1 LTLLTAA
8 ASGADTA
15 ERKAENELARQILDA
30 TGLTGGLIVHL
41 DCGDG
46 RLTAA
51 LRANDHYVVQGL
63 NTDAGEVEQAR
74 KYIQGLGIY
83 GPVSVERFGGKRL
96 PYAENLVNLVVA
108 ENLGGVTMAEA
119 IRVTAPGGTVYA
131 KRDGRWAK
139 TVKPRPD
146 NIDEWTHYLH
156 DAGGNPVAHDEVVG
170 PPARIQWTAE
180 PRHTRSHEHVPGIQ
194 ALVSAGGRIF
204 YIANEAAIASIRER
218 ARWQLTARDAFNGTL
233 LWKQPIGTWFPEI
246 VNWGQTPPQL
256 QRKLVASADRV
267 YVTLGLHAPLSAA
280 DAATG
285 EVVKVY
291 DDTRGT
297 EEIVL
302 CEGILLL
309 VVRSVTDERIAE
321 LAKWAELAGR
331 RESPLDDR
339 DSAEPLVKRLRATEA
354 KGEKAVLAV
363 DARSGRLLWKTAGAS
378 VSGLKTNT
386 LCADGRRVFYQN
398 GNGAVCL
405 DLESGKEL
413 WSKASGPL
421 RLVQDGRV
429 ICADGKAVTALEA
442 ETGQTLW
449 TQPASLV
456 EIRDAFVA
464 AGSLWLGGFQPIEN
478 KRGPVWG
485 PYFVTQRDLATG
497 EKLRYIEPEN
507 PGHHHRCYS
516 NKATDRYILGGR
528 RGTEFIDLDS
538 GEVLW
543 NSWARGVCKYGV
555 MPANGLLYTPPHAC
569 GCYVEA
575 KLTGFNALAPR
586 SMEESGQPD
595 SEETPRLERGS
606 AYDAPLSAV
615 GSPLS
620 TDWPTYRGDAQR
632 SGGTQS
638 PVPAVLDRKW
648 QVDLGGRITS
658 PSVAGGKVF
667 VARVDQHAVSA
678 LAADSGQIVWRFTG
692 GARVDSPPSLYR
704 DRAIFGCA
712 DGYVYSVRASD
723 GALAWRW
730 RAAREERR
738 IEVRG
743 QLESVSPVHGSVL
756 IQDDVVHLTAGRS
769 SYTDGG
775 IDLCR
780 IDPGTGETLS
790 RTSIYSPDPET
801 GRQPAHLAPAIM
813 PGSRS
818 DILSADGSHLY
829 LQDAV
834 FDKQGVRQSTPSPHL
849 FALTGFLDDSWPHR
863 SYWIFGAECSL
874 ATGCSGRDKNLLYG
888 RLLAF
893 DDTRIFG
900 YGRKS
905 VHWSNQLQDGPY
917 RLFAVNRAE
926 GTEAW
931 TKPPAVQVRAML
943 LADKLLFV
951 AGPPAEAVDRPDGRD
966 ESQPALL
973 VALSAADGSEL
984 ARYQLDDS
992 PVFDGMAAAAGRLYI
1007 ALENGRLVC
1016 MGN

>member
-1 LTLLTAA
+1 
-8 ASGADTA
+8 
-15 ERKAENELARQILDA
+15 
-30 TGLTGGLIVHL
+30 
-41 DCGDG
+41 
-46 RLTAA
+46 
-51 LRANDHYVVQGL
+51 
-63 NTDAGEVEQAR
+63 
-74 KYIQGLGIY
+74 
-83 GPVSVERFGGKRL
+83 
-96 PYAENLVNLVVA
+96 
-108 ENLGGVTMAEA
+108 
-119 IRVTAPGGTVYA
+119 
-131 KRDGRWAK
+131 
-139 TVKPRPD
+139 
-146 NIDEWTHYLH
+146 
-156 DAGGNPVAHDEVVG
+156 
-170 PPARIQWTAE
+170 
-180 PRHTRSHEHVPGIQ
+180 
-194 ALVSAGGRIF
+194 
-204 YIANEAAIASIRER
+204 
-218 ARWQLTARDAFNGTL
+218 
-233 LWKQPIGTWFPEI
+233 
-246 VNWGQTPPQL
+246 
-256 QRKLVASADRV
+256 
-267 YVTLGLHAPLSAA
+267 
-280 DAATG
+280 
-285 EVVKVY
+285 
-291 DDTRGT
+291 
-297 EEIVL
+297 
-302 CEGILLL
+302 
-309 VVRSVTDERIAE
+309 
-321 LAKWAELAGR
+321 
-331 RESPLDDR
+331 
-339 DSAEPLVKRLRATEA
+339 
-354 KGEKAVLAV
+354 
-363 DARSGRLLWKTAGAS
+363 
-378 VSGLKTNT
+378 
-386 LCADGRRVFYQN
+386 
-398 GNGAVCL
+398 
-405 DLESGKEL
+405 
-413 WSKASGPL
+413 
-421 RLVQDGRV
+421 
-429 ICADGKAVTALEA
+429 
-442 ETGQTLW
+442 
-449 TQPASLV
+449 
-456 EIRDAFVA
+456 
-464 AGSLWLGGFQPIEN
+464 
-478 KRGPVWG
+478 
-485 PYFVTQRDLATG
+485 
-497 EKLRYIEPEN
+497 
-507 PGHHHRCYS
+507 
-516 NKATDRYILGGR
+516 
-528 RGTEFIDLDS
+528 
-538 GEVLW
+538 
-543 NSWARGVCKYGV
+543 
-555 MPANGLLYTPPHAC
+555 
-569 GCYVEA
+569 
-575 KLTGFNALAPR
+575 
-586 SMEESGQPD
+586 
-595 SEETPRLERGS
+595 
-606 AYDAPLSAV
+606 
-615 GSPLS
+615 
-620 TDWPTYRGDAQR
+620 
-632 SGGTQS
+632 
-638 PVPAVLDRKW
+638 
-648 QVDLGGRITS
+648 
-658 PSVAGGKVF
+658 
-667 VARVDQHAVSA
+667 
-678 LAADSGQIVWRFTG
+678 
-692 GARVDSPPSLYR
+692 
-704 DRAIFGCA
+704 
-712 DGYVYSVRASD
+712 VYSVRASD